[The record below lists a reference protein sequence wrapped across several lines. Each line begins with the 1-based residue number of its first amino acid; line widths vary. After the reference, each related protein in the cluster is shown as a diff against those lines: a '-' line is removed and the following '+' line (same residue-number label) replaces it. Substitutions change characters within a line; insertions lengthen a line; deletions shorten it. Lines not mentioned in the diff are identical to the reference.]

1 MTIGIYTLELHLP
14 GARSLKDRRQVLR
27 RLKDRLRARHNLSIA
42 ELEEHTEL
50 WQRAGLM
57 VVAVAARR
65 DQLEKLFEKVFQ
77 EARAM
82 VPGEVMETGSD
93 FMEGCDGG
101 PAGWEGGPR

>member
-27 RLKDRLRARHNLSIA
+27 RVKDRLRARHNLSIA
-42 ELEEHTEL
+42 ELGEHGDL

-57 VVAVAARR
+57 IVAVASRR
-65 DQLEKLFEKVFQ
+65 DRLEKLFETVHG
-77 EARAM
+77 EVCSM
-82 VPGEVMETGSD
+82 VPGEVMETGID

-101 PAGWEGGPR
+101 NAGWEGESG

>member
-14 GARSLKDRRQVLR
+14 GARSLKDRRQVVR
-27 RLKDRLRARHNLSIA
+27 RVKDRLRARHNLSIA
-42 ELEEHTEL
+42 ELDDFGNL

-65 DQLEKLFEKVFQ
+65 DLLEKLFETVFN
-77 EARAM
+77 ELRTL

-101 PAGWEGGPR
+101 PAGWEGDA